1 VKRIA
6 VDMGG
11 TFTDLVYLDDDT
23 MQVVTGKVRS
33 TPWDIG
39 QAVMDV
45 IKKMKID
52 MSGVELFINGT
63 TAGLNAIA
71 QRKGSK
77 VGLITTRG
85 FVDILDSTG
94 QRKEVY
100 NYLWKKPETLV
111 PRYLRAGITERMSF
125 DGKVIE
131 PLNPEDVKKTILHF
145 KDNGVEAVAVCLL
158 HSYANPEHEK
168 KVGEIIHKL
177 WPEVLVSL
185 SYQVARQ
192 SGEFERTSS
201 TVISAYMA
209 RAIMGY
215 LDRLDK
221 NLKAENF
228 KGQLLILGPSGVM
241 GAETVKENLLY
252 TLASG
257 TVGGAAGAAYLA
269 RLCGIKDFVT
279 MDVGGTSFDVSVIK
293 DGAGLE
299 RHRAEIMGFPLLMSG
314 VEVDSIGAGGGS
326 IARVDEAGLL
336 TVGPESAGASPGP
349 MAYDQGGKE
358 PTVTDAAVVN
368 GLIDPGYFLGGE
380 VHLNVEKAVRGVT
393 AIANKLGI
401 SLNKAADGILAV
413 ARNNMTSATT
423 EKLLRQGYDPRD
435 FSIMAFGGGGGLFA
449 GSIARDMS
457 ISKIIVPNGPG
468 VFCAGGILT
477 MDIVHSYARAYS
489 RSLNTLDMQEMTAI
503 FREME
508 NEALKTLLSEGM
520 TEDKIVFI
528 RSLDMGYEFQRHYL
542 ETQAPGGQLNDGA
555 RKVIAGT
562 FESLHEK
569 RYGHRIAA
577 PLITANIRL
586 KAVGKIKDVPLSEIA
601 RGREIPSAARKPSR
615 KVFLDGSF
623 IETPI
628 FERAGLLCGNVIEG
642 PAIVEEPY
650 HTTVVLPGQK
660 LEVDK
665 FGDLVI
671 LTGGK

>member
-1 VKRIA
+1 
-6 VDMGG
+6 MGG

-23 MQVVTGKVRS
+23 MKVVTGKVRS
-33 TPWDIG
+33 TPRDIG

-45 IKKMKID
+45 IRKEKID

-85 FVDILDSTG
+85 FIDILDSTG

-111 PRYLRAGITERMSF
+111 PRYLRAGINERMGY
-125 DGKVIE
+125 DGKIIE
-131 PLNPEDVKKTILHF
+131 PLNPEDVKNAVKMF
-145 KDNGVEAVAVCLL
+145 KNNGVEAVAVCLL

-168 KVGEIIHKL
+168 KVGLLIHEL

-209 RAIMGY
+209 KAIMGY
-215 LDRLDK
+215 LNRLDK
-221 NLKAENF
+221 NLKDENF

-257 TVGGAAGAAYLA
+257 TVGGAAGASYLA

-293 DGAGLE
+293 DGASLE

-368 GLIDPGYFLGGE
+368 GLIDPAYFLGGE
-380 VHLNVEKAVRGVT
+380 VHLNVDLAVKG
-393 AIANKLGI
+393 IASISQKLGI

-423 EKLLRQGYDPRD
+423 EKLLREGYDPRE

-449 GSIARDMS
+449 GHIARDMS
-457 ISKIIVPNGPG
+457 ISKVIIPNGPG

-489 RSLNTLDMQEMTAI
+489 RALNTVDIQEMSAI
-503 FREME
+503 FQEME
-508 NEALKTLLSEGM
+508 NEAGKTLHSEGM
-520 TEDKIVFI
+520 SNDKIEFV

-542 ETQAPGGQLNDGA
+542 ETSVPGGILNNGS
-555 RKVIAGT
+555 KKIIAEA
-562 FESLHEK
+562 FERLHEK

-586 KAVGKIKDVPLSEIA
+586 KAVGKIKDVPLSEVKQ
-601 RGREIPSAARKPSR
+601 GKEIPAEAVKPAR

-623 IETPI
+623 VEARI
-628 FERAGLLCGNVIEG
+628 FERDRLLCGNLIEG

-650 HTTVVLPGQK
+650 HTTIVMPGQR
-660 LEVDK
+660 LEIDK

-671 LTGGK
+671 LIGGKQHG

>member
-6 VDMGG
+6 IDMGG
-11 TFTDLVYLDDDT
+11 TFTDLVYLDDDSL
-23 MQVVTGKVRS
+23 QVVTGKVRS

-52 MSGVELFINGT
+52 LSGVELFINGT

-85 FVDILDSTG
+85 FIDIPDATD

-100 NYLWKKPETLV
+100 NYLWKKPQTLV
-111 PRYLRAGITERMSF
+111 PRYLRAGISERMSYN
-125 DGKVIE
+125 GKIIE
-131 PLNPEDVKKTILHF
+131 PLNPDDVKNAVMYF
-145 KDNGVEAVAVCLL
+145 KDNDVEAVAVCLL

-168 KVGEIIHKL
+168 KIGQIIHEL
-177 WPEVLVSL
+177 WPELVVSL
-185 SYQVARQ
+185 SHKVARQ
-192 SGEFERTSS
+192 SGEFERTCS
-201 TVISAYMA
+201 TIISAYMA
-209 RAIMGY
+209 KAIMGY
-215 LDRLDK
+215 LSRLDN

-241 GAETVKENLLY
+241 GSEAVKENLLY

-269 RLCGIKDFVT
+269 RLCGIRDFVT

-293 DGAGLE
+293 DGVNIE
-299 RHRAEIMGFPLLMSG
+299 RHQSEVMGFPLLMSG
-314 VEVDSIGAGGGS
+314 IEVDSIGAGGGS
-326 IARVDEAGLL
+326 IARVDAAGLL

-368 GLIDPGYFLGGE
+368 GLIDPNYFLGGD
-380 VHLNVEKAVRGVT
+380 VHLNLELAVRGV
-393 AIANKLGI
+393 ASIADKLGI
-401 SLNKAADGILAV
+401 SLNQAADGILAV

-423 EKLLRQGYDPRD
+423 EKLLREGFDPRD

-449 GSIARDMS
+449 GHIARDMS
-457 ISKIIVPNGPG
+457 ILKVIIPNGPG

-477 MDIVHSYARAYS
+477 MDIVHSYVRDFG
-489 RSLNTLDMQEMTAI
+489 RSLNTLEMQEISDI
-503 FREME
+503 FQEME
-508 NEALKTLLSEGM
+508 SEALKTLLTEGM
-520 TEDKIVFI
+520 SRDRVEFI
-528 RSLDMGYEFQRHYL
+528 RSLDIGYEFQPHCL
-542 ETQAPGGQLNDGA
+542 ETSVPGGALNDES
-555 RKVIAGT
+555 KKMIADN
-562 FESLHEK
+562 FAFLHET
-569 RYGHRIAA
+569 RYGHRIEA

-586 KAVGKIKDVPLSEIA
+586 KAVGIIRHIPPSEIKQ
-601 RGREIPSAARKPSR
+601 GKVIPSGALKPAR
-615 KVFLDGSF
+615 KVFLEGNF
-623 IETPI
+623 VEAHI
-628 FERAGLLCGNVIEG
+628 FEREHLLCGNVIEG

-650 HTTVVLPGQK
+650 HTTIVLPGQR

-665 FGDLVI
+665 FGNLVI
-671 LTGGK
+671 LIGGK